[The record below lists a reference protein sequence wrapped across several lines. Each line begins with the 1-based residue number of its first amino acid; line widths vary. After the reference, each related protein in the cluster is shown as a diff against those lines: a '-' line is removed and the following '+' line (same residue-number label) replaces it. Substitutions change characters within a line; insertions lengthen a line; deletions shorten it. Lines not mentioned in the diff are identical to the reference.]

1 MSVRIAPSVLSAD
14 LGRLR
19 EQVEQAVAGG
29 AEWIH
34 VDVMDGHFV
43 PNLTFGAP
51 MIRALRA
58 LTDRPIDVHL
68 MVQHPEHYITE
79 YADAG
84 AAVFTFHPEATVHV
98 QRHLAAARERGMLA
112 GLALNP
118 GTPLAYVEEVVD
130 DLDLVLVM
138 SVNPGYGG
146 QSYLPASTDKI
157 RRIRAVLDRAG
168 SRATLEVDGGITTET
183 IAEPWGAGA
192 DTFVAGTAVFGAADP
207 ARAVRE
213 LRRRCAVLAG
223 LCPDNGSSWWWY

>member
-1 MSVRIAPSVLSAD
+1 VSVRIAPSVLSAD

-19 EQVEQAVAGG
+19 EQVERAVAGG

-51 MIRALRA
+51 VIRALRRI
-58 LTDRPIDVHL
+58 TDRVLDVHL
-68 MVQHPEHYITE
+68 MVTHPEHYIAE

-84 AAVFTFHPEATVHV
+84 AGVFTFHPEATVHV
-98 QRHLAAARERGMLA
+98 QRHLAAVRERGMLA

-118 GTPLAYVEEVVD
+118 STPVGFVEEVLD

-146 QSYLPASTDKI
+146 QSYLPSATEKI
-157 RRIRAVLDRAG
+157 RRVRGVLDQAG
-168 SRATLEVDGGITTET
+168 SRATLEVDGGITAET
-183 IAEPWGAGA
+183 IAEAWLAGA
-192 DTFVAGTAVFGAADP
+192 DTVVAGTAVFGAADP
-207 ARAVRE
+207 AQAVRE
-213 LRRRCAVLAG
+213 LQRRCAVLA
-223 LCPDNGSSWWWY
+223 

>member
-1 MSVRIAPSVLSAD
+1 MSCRIAPSVLSAD

-19 EQVEQAVAGG
+19 EQVEQVVAGG

-51 MIRALRA
+51 LIRALRG
-58 LTDRPIDVHL
+58 LTDRPLDVHL
-68 MVQHPEHYITE
+68 MVRHPEHYIAE

-98 QRHLAAARERGMLA
+98 QRHLAAVRERGMLA

-118 GTPLAYVEEVVD
+118 ASPLGLIEEVVGD
-130 DLDLVLVM
+130 IDLVLIM

-146 QSYLPASTDKI
+146 QSYLPAATDKI
-157 RRIRAVLDRAG
+157 RRARALLDRHR
-168 SRATLEVDGGITTET
+168 SRAALEVDGGITADT
-183 IAEPWGAGA
+183 IAEAWGAGA
-192 DTFVAGTAVFGAADP
+192 DTFVAGTAVFGAPDP
-207 ARAVRE
+207 AQAVRA
-213 LRRRCAVLAG
+213 LSRRCAVRV
-223 LCPDNGSSWWWY
+223 